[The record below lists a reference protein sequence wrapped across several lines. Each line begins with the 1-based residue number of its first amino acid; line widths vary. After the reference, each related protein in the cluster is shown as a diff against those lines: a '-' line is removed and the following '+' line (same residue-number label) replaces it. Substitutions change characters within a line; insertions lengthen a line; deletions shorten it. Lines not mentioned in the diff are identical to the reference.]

1 MKYLIILIISFISL
15 NSFACKNSVPESESA
30 RYINANGVGVAGL
43 YECKDKPL
51 EKCHCFDNLGAW
63 ETLEL
68 VDEYVV
74 DYISK
79 VDEVA
84 CESELD
90 CDEKFAALDC
100 AEKIKN
106 YESLSVYCA
115 VPVMK
120 IDGKKLVENKAKK
133 AAHEAAKVEEEAQEL
148 TKRDRKKAVRK
159 ALKEADLDGA
169 NSIVKLKVIVK
180 ALLEAQE

>member
-1 MKYLIILIISFISL
+1 MKYLILILLSL
-15 NSFACKNSVPESESA
+15 NSFAGIPISEVVKA
-30 RYINANGVGVAGL
+30 INLEPNAGSITCEQL
-43 YECKDKPL
+43 PQEQ
-51 EKCHCFDNLGAW
+51 CFDYSGVNWHYA
-63 ETLEL
+63 EL
-68 VDEYVV
+68 IDNKVI

-90 CDEKFAALDC
+90 CDDKFAALTC

-133 AAHEAAKVEEEAQEL
+133 KAYESAQEALMQAEKLKADKRQAAKA
-148 TKRDRKKAVRK
+148 
-159 ALKEADLDGA
+159 ALKSIDIDGA
-169 NSIVKLKVIVK
+169 TTIAKLKAIVKTLI
-180 ALLEAQE
+180 EEQE

>member
-1 MKYLIILIISFISL
+1 MKYLFLTLFFIQS
-15 NSFACKNSVPESESA
+15 SFACQLSIPES
-30 RYINANGVGVAGL
+30 YIPTFLSPPVSGA
-43 YECKDKPL
+43 YETCKEKPS
-51 EKCHCFDNLGAW
+51 EKCHCVDKIDPWASELIDN
-63 ETLEL
+63 E
-68 VDEYVV
+68 VI

-90 CDEKFAALDC
+90 CDDKFAALAC

-106 YESLSVYCA
+106 YELLSVYCA

-120 IDGKKLVENKAKK
+120 IGGKKLVENKAKK

-148 TKRDRKKAVRK
+148 TKRDRKKAARK

-169 NSIVKLKVIVK
+169 NSNAKLKVIIK

>member
-1 MKYLIILIISFISL
+1 MKYLILILLSL
-15 NSFACKNSVPESESA
+15 NSFAGIPISEVVKA
-30 RYINANGVGVAGL
+30 INLEPNAGSITCEQL
-43 YECKDKPL
+43 PQEQ
-51 EKCHCFDNLGAW
+51 CFDYSGVNWHYA
-63 ETLEL
+63 EL
-68 VDEYVV
+68 IDNKVI

-90 CDEKFAALDC
+90 CDDKFAALDC

-106 YESLSVYCA
+106 YELLSVYCA

-120 IDGKKLVENKAKK
+120 IGGKKLVENKAKK

-169 NSIVKLKVIVK
+169 NSIVKLKAIVK
-180 ALLEAQE
+180 ALIEAQE

>member
-1 MKYLIILIISFISL
+1 MKYLILILLYSL
-15 NSFACKNSVPESESA
+15 PSFACKNSVPESEAA
-30 RYINANGVGVAGL
+30 RYINANGEGVAGL

-90 CDEKFAALDC
+90 CDDKFAALTC

-169 NSIVKLKVIVK
+169 NSIVKLKAIVK
-180 ALLEAQE
+180 ALIEAQE